1 MKRAPA
7 QPTDQVAGK
16 PGWRSRIGL
25 QRLRRRMAVRD
36 WLAIVAALILLAL
49 ALGWQNGLGR
59 LDQTLYDKLLSASAQ
74 PHRDDIII
82 IAIDDFSLQQLGR
95 WPWPRERHAQLI
107 AQLAK
112 AHPRAIGLDVIL
124 TEPESRGAAIGAGDA
139 ALQAALQASGVT
151 VLPVVIANPGTG
163 LAAALPVAPLAAAAH
178 ALGHINLEHDSDGV
192 VRSVF
197 LHEGLADRLWPHF
210 ALALSRSAPIAG
222 QKPATASAVVSEP
235 AAADAAVGV
244 WQRVDPLFIPFAASG
259 QFPSVPYVSVLRG
272 EVAAEFLRDK
282 YVLIGA
288 TALGMG
294 DAYPTAVSGNA
305 GAMPGI
311 EIHANILASLLD
323 GRTIRIAPAGLT
335 ALLSPLPVL
344 LALVG
349 FLLLSPRLALL
360 ITATL
365 LALTLAASFLALR
378 AGLWIA
384 PSGAAIALVLSY
396 PLWSWRRLEAA
407 ITYLGQEFIRL
418 DHEPHLLPEPSA
430 GQRHDAIE
438 DVLERRINAMKNAA
452 RRVRELRKFVSNS
465 LDNLPDATLVTA
477 VDGRV
482 LLANRH
488 ANTYFAGQPAGDE
501 AGLPGASALTLLARL
516 QAPQPIDLPANV
528 NFHWSSL
535 LELAYVETLANGIGV
550 TDAQGRDLLVKSA
563 PCYSTA
569 HVLTGWIVSL
579 TDISTIRAAERSR
592 DETLRFLSHDM
603 RAPQASI
610 LALIELQ
617 SEPASALP
625 QPEFFAR
632 IEKASRRTLG
642 LADNFVQLAR
652 AESHEYRLDE
662 VDFRDLLFDATD
674 EMWSLAKGKQ
684 IEIVTEIDEAA
695 EYPVQVDRALMTR
708 ALTNLL
714 SNAINYS
721 PTGARIVCSLALTA
735 AQEDGTLPRVAC
747 LISDAGYGI
756 APADQQKL
764 FRRFTRVELP
774 GQPRHDGIGL
784 GLVFV
789 KTVVERHSGVIGFVS
804 TPGEGTCFT
813 LSLPCHSSAS
823 V

>member
-1 MKRAPA
+1 
-7 QPTDQVAGK
+7 
-16 PGWRSRIGL
+16 
-25 QRLRRRMAVRD
+25 MAVRD
-36 WLAIVAALILLAL
+36 WLALVVGLVLLAM

-59 LDQTLYDKLLSASAQ
+59 LDQTLYDKLLSATAQ

-107 AQLAK
+107 ERLAK
-112 AHPRAIGLDVIL
+112 ARPRAIGLDVIL
-124 TEPESRGAAIGAGDA
+124 TEPEHRSAGIDSGDV
-139 ALQAALQASGVT
+139 ALQTALAVSGVT

-163 LAAALPVAPLAAAAH
+163 LSAGLPVAPLATAAH

-197 LHEGLADRLWPHF
+197 LHEGLAGQWWPHF
-210 ALALSRSAPIAG
+210 ALALSEATPID
-222 QKPATASAVVSEP
+222 
-235 AAADAAVGV
+235 ADAGGADRPRSGTMTALAATGDAGGV
-244 WQRVDPLFIPFAASG
+244 WQRADPLYIPFAASG
-259 QFPSVPYVSVLRG
+259 EFQSVPYVSVLRG
-272 EVAAEFLRDK
+272 EVAAEFFRDK

-288 TALGMG
+288 TALGLG

-323 GRTIRIAPAGLT
+323 GRAIRVAPPALT

-360 ITATL
+360 IAATL

-378 AGLWIA
+378 AGWWIA

-418 DHEPHLLPEPSA
+418 DHEPHLLPELPA
-430 GQRHDAIE
+430 AHRHDAIE

-477 VDGRV
+477 VDGQV

-488 ANTYFAGQPAGDE
+488 AKAYFGGQPASDTS
-501 AGLPGASALTLLARL
+501 LLGASAMTLLARL

-528 NFHWSSL
+528 NFHWRSL
-535 LELAYVETLANGIGV
+535 LDLTYVETLANGVGV
-550 TDAQGRDLLVKSA
+550 TDPQGRDLLVKSA

-569 HVLTGWIVSL
+569 QVLTGWIVSL

-610 LALIELQ
+610 LALLELQ
-617 SEPASALP
+617 GEPASALP

-632 IEKASRRTLG
+632 VEKASRRTLG

-684 IEIVTEIDEAA
+684 IEIVTQIDETID
-695 EYPVQVDRALMTR
+695 YPVVVDRALMTR

-721 PTGARIVCSLALTA
+721 PAGARIVCSLGMLEPSDGA
-735 AQEDGTLPRVAC
+735 APRVAC
-747 LISDAGYGI
+747 HVRDAGYGI
-756 APADQQKL
+756 ALADQQKL

-774 GQPRHDGIGL
+774 DQPRHDGIGL

-789 KTVVERHSGVIGFVS
+789 KTVVERHLGSIGFVS
-804 TPGEGTCFT
+804 EPGQGTCFT
-813 LSLPCHSSAS
+813 LSLPRHASA
-823 V
+823 VL